1 VTVKTSATDVF
12 LGGVAM
18 CSPKEALKEMS
29 ETGNEQA
36 QGLYAHACQFQEQ
49 GRLEEAEKLF
59 RFLCI
64 YDFYNSHYWMGLA
77 AVYQVSGH
85 YRKAIELYAVA
96 FAQDRGDYRPM
107 FYTGECQLALGAQ
120 AKARDCFDYV
130 LRQAVDGELPRR
142 SRAYLEDLQA
152 DSMPSCSGAVCGK
165 TSL

>member
-1 VTVKTSATDVF
+1 MS
-12 LGGVAM
+12 G
-18 CSPKEALKEMS
+18 PKKALKEMS
-29 ETGNEQA
+29 ETGNEQV

-49 GRLEEAEKLF
+49 GRLEDAEKLF

-107 FYTGECQLALGAQ
+107 FYTGECQLALGAH
-120 AKARDCFDYV
+120 AKARECFDYV
-130 LRQAVDGELPRR
+130 LKQAIHGELPRR
-142 SRAYLEDLQA
+142 SRAYLEGLESDPG
-152 DSMPSCSGAVCGK
+152 PSGSDVVCGK
-165 TSL
+165 INL

>member
-1 VTVKTSATDVF
+1 M
-12 LGGVAM
+12 AM
-18 CSPKEALKEMS
+18 SGRKEALKEMS
-29 ETGNEQA
+29 ETGDEQV
-36 QGLYAHACQFQEQ
+36 QGLYAHACQFHEQ

-85 YRKAIELYAVA
+85 YRKAMELYAVA

-107 FYTGECQLALGAQ
+107 FYTGECQLALGAH

-130 LRQAVDGELPRR
+130 LRHAADGELPRR
-142 SRAYLEDLQA
+142 SRVYLEDLST
-152 DSMPSCSGAVCGK
+152 DVLLSCSEALCGK
-165 TSL
+165 TSP

>member
-1 VTVKTSATDVF
+1 
-12 LGGVAM
+12 M
-18 CSPKEALKEMS
+18 CDPKEALKEMS
-29 ETGNEQA
+29 ETGNEQV

-96 FAQDRGDYRPM
+96 FAQDRGDSRPM
-107 FYTGECQLALGAQ
+107 FYTGECQLALGAY
-120 AKARDCFDYV
+120 AKARDCFEYV
-130 LRQAVDGELPRR
+130 LRQPIHGELSRR
-142 SRAYLEDLQA
+142 SRDYLKDLTP
-152 DSMPSCSGAVCGK
+152 DDMSSCLGAVCRK
-165 TSL
+165 MKL

>member
-1 VTVKTSATDVF
+1 MTVKTSATDVF
-12 LGGVAM
+12 LGGMAM
-18 CSPKEALKEMS
+18 YSPKEALKEMS
-29 ETGNEQA
+29 ETGNEQV

-120 AKARDCFDYV
+120 GKARDCFDYV

-152 DSMPSCSGAVCGK
+152 GPIPPCFGAVCGK
-165 TSL
+165 TNP